1 MTSLPKGL
9 FDRTLAKIEEI
20 DDLKLVLAEDLA
32 GSFGPEPV
40 GRLEVRTGAKLAKVV
55 SIGLVVPQIGMDS
68 HMIFAFLPSGSPIP
82 HFTLDSVEAGGQLA
96 FHLDLVPRADLAS
109 HLAYLDAAFEPLTPS
124 FDRAKELFGASRAA
138 IGPRQYAMMSPWML
152 VHRADQEQF
161 KQVDSFVD
169 DYFGHWKGLV
179 ESGLPEDVLATL
191 GDTDL
196 AARDTLNRSYLFSPE
211 VDPVWA
217 NVTRLVG
224 AEASA
229 RLRAHL
235 MSNSL
240 GEGGSGL

>member
-9 FDRTLAKIEEI
+9 FDRTLAKLEET
-20 DDLKLVLAEDLA
+20 DDLKLVIGDDLA
-32 GSFGPEPV
+32 GPFGPDPV
-40 GRLEVRTGAKLAKVV
+40 GRLEVRTGTKLAKVV
-55 SIGLVVPQIGMDS
+55 TIGLVVPQIGMDS
-68 HMIFAFLPSGSPIP
+68 HMIFAFLPADSPIP

-109 HLAYLDAAFEPLTPS
+109 HLGYLDAAFEPLTPS
-124 FDRAKELFGASRAA
+124 FDRSKELFGASRAA

-152 VHRADQEQF
+152 VHRADAEQF
-161 KQVDSFVD
+161 KQVDTFVD

-179 ESGLPEDVLATL
+179 EGGLPDDVVATL
-191 GDTDL
+191 HDTDL
-196 AARDTLNRSYLFSPE
+196 AARDALNRSYLFSPE

-224 AEASA
+224 EETSA

-235 MSNSL
+235 MSNEVDL
-240 GEGGSGL
+240 